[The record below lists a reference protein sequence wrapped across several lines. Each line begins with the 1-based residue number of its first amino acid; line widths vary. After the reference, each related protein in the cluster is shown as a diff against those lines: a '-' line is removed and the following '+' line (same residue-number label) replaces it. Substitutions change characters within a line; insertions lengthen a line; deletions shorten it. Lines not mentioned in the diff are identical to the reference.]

1 MLRNFLMKHY
11 DEIYLQCHLFPYYQ
25 VSETQGIKQLE
36 CIFGAANIALQ
47 IGADARSGKAVRV

>member
-1 MLRNFLMKHY
+1 MKHY

-36 CIFGAANIALQ
+36 CIFGAANIVLQ